1 MFVHRL
7 VVRDTVEDRY
17 APRNDRR
24 VPLLIVLLKV
34 CFVCKRRR
42 RV

>member
-17 APRNDRR
+17 APRKDHRISR
-24 VPLLIVLLKV
+24 LIVLLKV
-34 CFVCKRRR
+34 CSVYKRRR
-42 RV
+42 RA